1 MNLGTRNTIRSKLSA
16 CAALR
21 LLADG
26 GYGDNRWLETA
37 KVLETEAHSLWR
49 EAGLEDTSTAEI
61 LKRLEEPVLLLT
73 DKQMDLNA
81 LVSSVLGAEKVGE
94 YSSEWVHAALFEEGP
109 IERSER
115 WAEIYRLC
123 KEVMEMEAEFLA

>member
-21 LLADG
+21 L
-26 GYGDNRWLETA
+26 
-37 KVLETEAHSLWR
+37 TE
-49 EAGLEDTSTAEI
+49 
-61 LKRLEEPVLLLT
+61 
-73 DKQMDLNA
+73 KQMDLNA

-109 IERSER
+109 IERSDR

-123 KEVMEMEAEFLA
+123 NEVRKLEAELEA

>member
-1 MNLGTRNTIRSKLSA
+1 MNLGTRNHIRNKLAASA
-16 CAALR
+16 SLR

-26 GYGDNRWLETA
+26 YGDDRWMNTA
-37 KVLETEAHSLWR
+37 KLLELEAHSLWR
-49 EAGLEDTSTAEI
+49 EGGLDDTSTAEI

-94 YSSEWVHAALFEEGP
+94 YSSEWVHTALFEEGP

-123 KEVMEMEAEFLA
+123 NEVMEMEAEVLA